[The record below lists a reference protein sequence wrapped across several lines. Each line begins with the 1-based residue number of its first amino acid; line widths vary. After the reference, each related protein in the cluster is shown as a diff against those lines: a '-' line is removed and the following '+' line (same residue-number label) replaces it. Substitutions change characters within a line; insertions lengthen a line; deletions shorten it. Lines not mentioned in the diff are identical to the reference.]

1 MIRATKLLEKMRAN
15 PRDDWTIEDIL
26 KVAESV
32 EGIRHRRHR
41 GSHHHF
47 GYPAVTEI
55 CTVVERKPIKP
66 IYIRKFVTFMDEV
79 SKAREQRDE

>member
-1 MIRATKLLEKMRAN
+1 MRVN
-15 PRDDWTIEDIL
+15 PCGDWTIEDIL

-47 GYPAVTEI
+47 GFPGVTEI
-55 CTVVERKPIKP
+55 CTVVERRPIKP
-66 IYIRKFVTFMDEV
+66 I
-79 SKAREQRDE
+79 

>member
-1 MIRATKLLEKMRAN
+1 MVRAAKLLERMRAN

-26 KVAESV
+26 KVAKSV
-32 EGIRHRRHR
+32 EGIRHHHHG

-47 GYPAVTEI
+47 GYPGATEI

-66 IYIRKFVTFMDEV
+66 ICVRKFVTFMDEV
-79 SKAREQRDE
+79 RNAKERRDE

>member
-1 MIRATKLLEKMRAN
+1 MRAN
-15 PRDDWTIEDIL
+15 PRGDWTIEDIL

-47 GYPAVTEI
+47 GFPGVTEI
-55 CTVVERKPIKP
+55 GTVVERRPIKP
-66 IYIRKFVTFMDEV
+66 IYVRKVVTFMDEV
-79 SKAREQRDE
+79 SNAKEQRDA